1 MDIIK
6 ERGNSNKILGRVL
19 KGLLREVKYNL
30 VTLSGGSKNNAIPRE
45 AEAIISVNENDE
57 NTVIEV
63 INNWNDI
70 IQNELRAQDPGV
82 KIEGILINSDENKEF
97 TDECTQKVVDLLYIY
112 PNGINTKSTEIE
124 GLVESS
130 TNLGIVSEKNNVVEF
145 DSAIRSSIPS
155 LKEEIVL
162 RSKTIVELLGGK
174 FETTSD
180 YPGWEYNPDSKIRE
194 ICQKV
199 HKEMYGE
206 EAKIVAIHAGVE

>member
-70 IQNELRAQDPGV
+70 IQNTQVQNQHELGYFYYFKYSRKKDSILS
-82 KIEGILINSDENKEF
+82 KGITF
-97 TDECTQKVVDLLYIY
+97 
-112 PNGINTKSTEIE
+112 
-124 GLVESS
+124 
-130 TNLGIVSEKNNVVEF
+130 
-145 DSAIRSSIPS
+145 A
-155 LKEEIVL
+155 
-162 RSKTIVELLGGK
+162 
-174 FETTSD
+174 
-180 YPGWEYNPDSKIRE
+180 
-194 ICQKV
+194 
-199 HKEMYGE
+199 
-206 EAKIVAIHAGVE
+206 

>member
-1 MDIIK
+1 MH
-6 ERGNSNKILGRVL
+6 S
-19 KGLLREVKYNL
+19 
-30 VTLSGGSKNNAIPRE
+30 
-45 AEAIISVNENDE
+45 
-57 NTVIEV
+57 
-63 INNWNDI
+63 
-70 IQNELRAQDPGV
+70 
-82 KIEGILINSDENKEF
+82 
-97 TDECTQKVVDLLYIY
+97 KVVDLLYIY

-180 YPGWEYNPDSKIRE
+180 YPGWEYNPDSK
-194 ICQKV
+194 
-199 HKEMYGE
+199 
-206 EAKIVAIHAGVE
+206 

>member
-82 KIEGILINSDENKEF
+82 KIEGLLINSDENKEF

-112 PNGINTKSTEIE
+112 PNGINTRSTEIE

-130 TNLGIVSEKNNVVEF
+130 TNLGIVSQKNNVVEF
-145 DSAIRSSIPS
+145 DSAMRISIPS

-162 RSKTIVELLGGK
+162 RSKTIV
-174 FETTSD
+174 
-180 YPGWEYNPDSKIRE
+180 
-194 ICQKV
+194 
-199 HKEMYGE
+199 
-206 EAKIVAIHAGVE
+206 

>member
-97 TDECTQKVVDLLYIY
+97 TDECTQKL
-112 PNGINTKSTEIE
+112 
-124 GLVESS
+124 
-130 TNLGIVSEKNNVVEF
+130 
-145 DSAIRSSIPS
+145 
-155 LKEEIVL
+155 
-162 RSKTIVELLGGK
+162 
-174 FETTSD
+174 
-180 YPGWEYNPDSKIRE
+180 
-194 ICQKV
+194 
-199 HKEMYGE
+199 
-206 EAKIVAIHAGVE
+206 